1 MPVPQEAQ
9 NAIQVH
15 LVLAEA
21 ACENDNQSILIQNP
35 LFTLPRLE
43 PSPDPTVPTWLGG
56 IRLSSLGTDTVLPAY
71 ILVLHVL
78 RQILKELAE
87 GHVCRLMD
95 GVIQQGR
102 APQEWLLSKQHTMQ
116 AGQALLSGVGWPKAV
131 LQSAFSV
138 VPWLPRI
145 IHTTQVVGACR
156 EDEEVVELTPRSS
169 SRDSSYP
176 APKFTSYK
184 SFLSPT

>member
-1 MPVPQEAQ
+1 MPSRYTWSLLKQPVRT
-9 NAIQVH
+9 ITK
-15 LVLAEA
+15 
-21 ACENDNQSILIQNP
+21 SILTQNP
-35 LFTLPRLE
+35 PFTLPQLE

-78 RQILKELAE
+78 CQILKELAE
-87 GHVCRLMD
+87 GHVRRLVD
-95 GVIQQGR
+95 GVVQQGGT
-102 APQEWLLSKQHTMQ
+102 PQEWLLSEQHTMQ

-131 LQSAFSV
+131 LQSAFSA

-156 EDEEVVELTPRSS
+156 DEEVVELTPRTSSGDS
-169 SRDSSYP
+169 SRP

-184 SFLSPT
+184 SSLRPN